1 MSLIATPTA
10 IFVYGTLQ
18 PGYSPYATYCQPHPH
33 QTQSAIVYGQLY
45 HLPLGY
51 PALVVGG
58 DRPVHGYCLRF
69 ADPNILTILDDYEQH
84 DSIALRATYPQLD
97 ADRAMADLA
106 YDRQLITSFTPDG
119 QPLGSIWVYTMTI
132 AQITQLQ
139 GQFLPQGQWPPLSCL
154 NL

>member
-1 MSLIATPTA
+1 MSLIATPTT

-84 DSIALRATYPQLD
+84 DPIALRATYPQLD

-106 YDRQLITSFTPDG
+106 YDRQLITSFTLNG
-119 QPLGSIWVYTMTI
+119 QSLGLSWVYSMTTI
-132 AQITQLQ
+132 QVQQLKGIQ
-139 GQFLPQGQWPPLSCL
+139 LTNSHWQMP
-154 NL
+154 